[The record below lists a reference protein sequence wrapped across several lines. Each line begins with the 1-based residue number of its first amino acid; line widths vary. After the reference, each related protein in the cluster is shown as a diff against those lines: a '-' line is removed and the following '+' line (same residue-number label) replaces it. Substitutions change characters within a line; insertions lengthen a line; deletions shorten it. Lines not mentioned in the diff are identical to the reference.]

1 MKHEAWSLNSQMTE
15 AHVYKRTS
23 NVKNPKIIKNAPP
36 GPIDFK
42 TMWTINHFINYYF
55 FMVNYLQNIFCL

>member
-42 TMWTINHFINYYF
+42 TM
-55 FMVNYLQNIFCL
+55 